1 MFFLSKPSGQLD
13 FLAEHGYQA
22 HCGTMRPTS
31 RGSVTLASNS
41 PLEAPL
47 IDPNFLA
54 TEEDR
59 RDLRAGLRLTIE
71 IMEQQA
77 LQEFKRE
84 TWFHF
89 GVILLAF
96 LRHDSICAREQCQNP
111 EMFGFKPRFHRQ
123 FNIWDPGTSD
133 ENNPYEPMKFASV
146 GGQTATAATD
156 VDNKERYAPLQNINL
171 ESDEEVDAW
180 IRASSHSGG

>member
-1 MFFLSKPSGQLD
+1 
-13 FLAEHGYQA
+13 
-22 HCGTMRPTS
+22 MRPTS

-84 TWFHF
+84 TWFWKF
-89 GVILLAF
+89 WGNILMAF
-96 LRHDSICAREQCQNP
+96 L
-111 EMFGFKPRFHRQ
+111 FGSQIKV
-123 FNIWDPGTSD
+123 S
-133 ENNPYEPMKFASV
+133 
-146 GGQTATAATD
+146 
-156 VDNKERYAPLQNINL
+156 
-171 ESDEEVDAW
+171 
-180 IRASSHSGG
+180 

>member
-1 MFFLSKPSGQLD
+1 MDFCLIQTKGSIFVAFCNLSFLLRPRCFFLSKSSGQLD

-84 TWFHF
+84 TW
-89 GVILLAF
+89 
-96 LRHDSICAREQCQNP
+96 
-111 EMFGFKPRFHRQ
+111 
-123 FNIWDPGTSD
+123 
-133 ENNPYEPMKFASV
+133 
-146 GGQTATAATD
+146 
-156 VDNKERYAPLQNINL
+156 
-171 ESDEEVDAW
+171 
-180 IRASSHSGG
+180 

>member
-1 MFFLSKPSGQLD
+1 MPLRCFFSHPGAKSSGQLD

-31 RGSVTLASNS
+31 RGTVTLASNS

-54 TEEDR
+54 TEDDR

-89 GVILLAF
+89 GVMLMAF
-96 LRHDSICAREQCQNP
+96 LRHDLIWAREPCQ
-111 EMFGFKPRFHRQ
+111 
-123 FNIWDPGTSD
+123 DP
-133 ENNPYEPMKFASV
+133 
-146 GGQTATAATD
+146 
-156 VDNKERYAPLQNINL
+156 
-171 ESDEEVDAW
+171 
-180 IRASSHSGG
+180 